1 MNDRTEELFDLLIA
15 QATIGLQDAE
25 ADRLDLLLLETPA
38 AEAEA
43 LAEEVEQALAAA
55 ATASTLDRASDE
67 NRRTEAPPASLTA
80 SLEADADRFFGKSP
94 GLASVTDIGAA
105 RVTAP
110 SPADAPVPAGSG
122 WNRLGAAAGW
132 AVAALLLVV
141 VLVRGPGPEGPAGPL
156 PVVPPPT
163 DRAGLAALDDSIV
176 LPWAPPDDPEFVG
189 VRGDVTWN
197 DRLQTGFLRLSGMPV
212 NDPALAQYQLWIV
225 DPDRDEKPVD
235 GGVFDISVDSGEVII
250 PIRATLPVSE
260 PAAFAITRE
269 KPGGVVVSEG
279 PLRVVASAG

>member
-1 MNDRTEELFDLLIA
+1 MYTAPATAASEAELETLYAAMRTEELLKIM
-15 QATIGLQDAE
+15 
-25 ADRLDLLLLETPA
+25 A
-38 AEAEA
+38 AEG
-43 LAEEVEQALAAA
+43 LADGEDLRDEVEEFNAALFA
-55 ATASTLDRASDE
+55 LELRFDIPYPE
-67 NRRTEAPPASLTA
+67 PAHSQLYR
-80 SLEADADRFFGKSP
+80 EVMGED
-94 GLASVTDIGAA
+94 
-105 RVTAP
+105 
-110 SPADAPVPAGSG
+110 PVPTHSG
-122 WNRLGAAAGW
+122 QAVPWW

-176 LPWAPPDDPEFVG
+176 LQWAPPDDPEFVG

-225 DPDRDEKPVD
+225 DPDRDENPVD
-235 GGVFDISVDSGEVII
+235 GGVFDISVDRGEVII